1 MSERRPYRRSR
12 GSRYGAFRGGP
23 DPLAP
28 RADAASAVDEIGKR
42 ILDGQSVRDALRDV
56 LRAGSQ
62 GRRGLSQM
70 SRQLRQR
77 HKELSK
83 SGRMDGLLSD
93 LQEMLQQALD
103 AERRELFPDPS
114 DDARFAEVMLDALPE
129 DVPRAMQAL
138 KEYPWRSDEAREIYR
153 QMNERLRRDVIDQQF
168 AGLSQAAAD
177 MSDPATQ
184 AAMAEM
190 MKDLNDLLD
199 AHRSGEATD
208 EDYQDFL
215 DKHREF
221 FPNAPETLEE
231 FIDELARQSAAMQRM
246 LESMSPE
253 QRAELAE
260 AMQQALSDMGLQEQ
274 MERLQGNLQ
283 ALRPEFS
290 RSRGPRLTGDASL
303 GLPDAT
309 RALAEMADLE
319 ALASQ
324 LSDADAMTDLD
335 QIDAEAL
342 ERALGR
348 SARDDLEAMQQMQRE
363 LETQGFLTGDG
374 DTLRLSPKAIRRIG
388 RTALREVFDQI
399 DAHDRGDHG
408 MHRTG
413 AAGEPTGTHRA
424 WRFGDEES
432 IDVVRT
438 VQNATRRRVATGT
451 GPHLDAE
458 DFEISE
464 TETVTRAAVALLVD
478 QSFSMVM
485 NDTWSAAKTMALALH
500 SLTATSYP
508 LDALQVIGFANM
520 ARVVDPMDIPDL
532 EASQIQGTNLQHA
545 LMLAGRFLD
554 KHPGS
559 QRIVMVV
566 TDGEPTA
573 HLSPDGGWWFDWP
586 PTRETITQTVAQVD
600 SMTKRKVPIS
610 WFRLGDEPRL
620 ARFLDEMAR
629 RNGGKVLAPATDRLG
644 DYVISDYV
652 RARTRTRG

>member
-1 MSERRPYRRSR
+1 MSARPYRR
-12 GSRYGAFRGGP
+12 GRYGPFHGGP
-23 DPLAP
+23 DPLAR
-28 RADAASAVDEIGKR
+28 RADAASALDDVGKR
-42 ILDGQSVRDALRDV
+42 ILEGQSVRDALRDV
-56 LRAGSQ
+56 LRSGTQ
-62 GRRGLSQM
+62 GRRGLSQVM
-70 SRQLRQR
+70 QQMRRR
-77 HKELSK
+77 HRELSK

-93 LQEMLQQALD
+93 LREMLSDALD
-103 AERRELFPDPS
+103 LERRALFADPS
-114 DDARFAEVMLDALPE
+114 DEARFAESMLDALPD
-129 DVPRAMQAL
+129 DVPRAMQELAN
-138 KEYPWRSDEAREIYR
+138 YPWRSDEAREIYR
-153 QMNERLRRDVIDQQF
+153 QMQERLRRDVIDQQF
-168 AGLSQAAAD
+168 AGLSRAVTD
-177 MSDPATQ
+177 MADPAAQ
-184 AAMAEM
+184 AAMADM
-190 MKDLNDLLD
+190 MNDLNDLLD
-199 AHRSGEATD
+199 QYRQGAATQ
-208 EDYQDFL
+208 EDYEAFIER
-215 DKHREF
+215 HRDF
-221 FPNAPETLEE
+221 FPDAPETLDE
-231 FIDELARQSAAMQRM
+231 FIDEMARQSAAMQRM
-246 LESMSPE
+246 LESMTPE
-253 QRAELAE
+253 QRAELAQS
-260 AMQQALSDMGLQEQ
+260 MQQALADMGLQEQ
-274 MERLQGNLQ
+274 MARLQDNLQ

-290 RSRGPRLTGDASL
+290 RARGPALTGEGSL

-319 ALASQ
+319 SLASQ
-324 LSDADAMTDLD
+324 LSDADAMADLD

-374 DTLRLSPKAIRRIG
+374 ERLRLSPKAIRRIG

-399 DAHDRGDHG
+399 AGHERGDHG
-408 MHRTG
+408 MRRTG
-413 AAGEPTGTHRA
+413 AAGEPTGTHRP

-438 VQNATRRRVATGT
+438 VQNATRRRVSVNG
-451 GPHLDAE
+451 GPSLHSD
-458 DFEISE
+458 DFEIAE

-500 SLTATSYP
+500 ALTATSYP

-520 ARVVDPMDIPDL
+520 ARVIDPLDIPDL
-532 EASQIQGTNLQHA
+532 EASEIQGTNLQHA

-573 HLSPDGGWWFDWP
+573 HLAPDGGWWFDWP
-586 PTRETITQTVAQVD
+586 PSRETITQTVAQVD
-600 SMTKRKVPIS
+600 AMTRRKVQIS

-620 ARFLDEMAR
+620 ARFLDDMAR
-629 RNGGKVLAPATDRLG
+629 RNGGRVLAPATDRLG

-652 RARTRTRG
+652 RARTRRA

>member
-1 MSERRPYRRSR
+1 MSASRPYRRGR

-42 ILDGQSVRDALRDV
+42 ILQGQSVRDALRDV
-56 LRAGSQ
+56 LRSGSQ

-70 SRQLRQR
+70 SRELRKR
-77 HKELSK
+77 HRELSK

-93 LQEMLQQALD
+93 LREMLEQALD

-114 DDARFAEVMLDALPE
+114 DDARFAEAMLDALPD
-129 DVPRAMQAL
+129 DVPRAMQDL
-138 KEYPWRSDEAREIYR
+138 KNYPWRSDEAREIYR
-153 QMNERLRRDVIDQQF
+153 QMEERLRRDVIDQQF
-168 AGLSQAAAD
+168 AGLSQSVEN

-190 MKDLNDLLD
+190 MNDLNDLLD
-199 AHRSGEATD
+199 KHRQGEATD
-208 EDYQDFL
+208 ENYQDFL

-221 FPNAPETLEE
+221 FPNAPETLDE
-231 FIDELARQSAAMQRM
+231 FIDEMARQSAAMQRM
-246 LESMSPE
+246 LESMTPE
-253 QRAELAE
+253 QRSELAE
-260 AMQQALSDMGLQEQ
+260 AMQQALSDMGLQDQ
-274 MERLQGNLQ
+274 MARLQDNLQ

-290 RSRGPRLTGDASL
+290 RSRGPGLTGENSL

-319 ALASQ
+319 ALNSQ
-324 LSDADAMTDLD
+324 LGDADAMSDLD

-363 LETQGFLTGDG
+363 LDAQGFLTGEG
-374 DTLRLSPKAIRRIG
+374 ETLRLSPKAIRRIG
-388 RTALREVFDQI
+388 RTALREVFDHV

-408 MHRTG
+408 VHRTG
-413 AAGEPTGTHRA
+413 ASGEPTGTQRA

-438 VQNATRRRVATGT
+438 LQNATRRKVATGS
-451 GPHLDAE
+451 GPNLEAE

-464 TETVTRAAVALLVD
+464 TETVTRAAVTLLVD

-532 EASQIQGTNLQHA
+532 EASEIQGTNLQHA

-573 HLSPDGGWWFDWP
+573 HLSSDGGWWFDWP
-586 PTRETITQTVAQVD
+586 PARETITQTVAQVD
-600 SMTKRKVPIS
+600 AMTKRRVPIS

-652 RARTRTRG
+652 RKRAQMLG

>member
-1 MSERRPYRRSR
+1 MSARWPYRRGR

-23 DPLAP
+23 DPLAA

-56 LRAGSQ
+56 LRSGSQ
-62 GRRGLSQM
+62 GRRGLSEM
-70 SRQLRQR
+70 SRQLRKR

-93 LQEMLQQALD
+93 LREMLQQALD
-103 AERRELFPDPS
+103 TERRELFPDPS
-114 DDARFAEVMLDALPE
+114 DDARFAEAMLDALPD
-129 DVPRAMQAL
+129 DVPRAMQELDTYA
-138 KEYPWRSDEAREIYR
+138 WRSEEARSIFE
-153 QMNERLRRDVIDQQF
+153 QMKDRLRRDVIDQQF
-168 AGLSQAAAD
+168 AGLTQAVQD
-177 MSDPATQ
+177 MSDPAVQ

-190 MKDLNDLLD
+190 MNDLNDLLD
-199 AHRSGEATD
+199 KHRQGTATE

-215 DKHREF
+215 DKHRDF
-221 FPNAPETLEE
+221 FPNAPETLDE
-231 FIDELARQSAAMQRM
+231 FIDEMARQSAAMQRM
-246 LESMSPE
+246 LESMTPE

-274 MERLQGNLQ
+274 MARLQENLG

-290 RSRGPRLTGDASL
+290 RTRGPGLTGENPL

-324 LSDADAMTDLD
+324 LSDADAMSDLD

-348 SARDDLEAMQQMQRE
+348 GARDDLEAMQQMQRE
-363 LETQGFLTGDG
+363 LETQGFLTGEG
-374 DTLRLSPKAIRRIG
+374 DSLRLSPKAIRRIG

-399 DAHDRGDHG
+399 DGHDRGNHD

-413 AAGEPTGTHRA
+413 AAGEPIGTHRE

-438 VQNATRRRVATGT
+438 VQNATRRRLASNG
-451 GPHLDAE
+451 GANLHPG

-485 NDTWSAAKTMALALH
+485 NDTWSSSKTMALALH

-520 ARVVDPMDIPDL
+520 ARVVDPIEIPDL

-600 SMTKRKVPIS
+600 AMTKRKVSIS

-629 RNGGKVLAPATDRLG
+629 RNGGRVLAPATDRLG
-644 DYVISDYV
+644 DYVITDFV
-652 RARTRTRG
+652 RARRQFR

>member
-1 MSERRPYRRSR
+1 MSRKRPFRRGR

-28 RADAASAVDEIGKR
+28 RADAATAVDEIGKR
-42 ILDGQSVRDALRDV
+42 ILEGQSVRDALRDV
-56 LRAGSQ
+56 LRSGSQ

-70 SRQLRQR
+70 SRELRKR

-93 LQEMLQQALD
+93 LREMLDQALD

-114 DDARFAEVMLDALPE
+114 DDARFAEAMLDALPE
-129 DVPRAMQAL
+129 DVPRAMQEL
-138 KEYPWRSDEAREIYR
+138 ENYPWRSDEARGIFE
-153 QMNERLRRDVIDQQF
+153 QMQERLRRDVIDQQF
-168 AGLSQAAAD
+168 AGLSQSVENL
-177 MSDPATQ
+177 SDPATQ
-184 AAMAEM
+184 QAMAEM
-190 MKDLNDLLD
+190 MSDLNDLLD
-199 AHRSGEATD
+199 KHRQGQATE
-208 EDYQDFL
+208 EDYQEFL
-215 DKHREF
+215 NKHRDF
-221 FPNAPETLEE
+221 FPNAPETLDE
-231 FIDELARQSAAMQRM
+231 FIDEIARQSAAMQRM
-246 LESMSPE
+246 LESMTPE

-260 AMQQALSDMGLQEQ
+260 AMQQALSDMGLQDQ
-274 MERLQGNLQ
+274 MARLQDNLQ

-290 RSRGPRLTGDASL
+290 RSRGPGLTGESSL

-319 ALASQ
+319 ALNSQ
-324 LSDADAMTDLD
+324 LGDADAMSDLD
-335 QIDAEAL
+335 QIDADAL

-363 LETQGFLTGDG
+363 LETQGFLTGEG
-374 DTLRLSPKAIRRIG
+374 NSLRLSPKAIRRIG

-408 MHRTG
+408 VNRTG
-413 AAGEPTGTHRA
+413 AAGEPTGTQRA

-438 VQNATRRRVATGT
+438 VQNATRRKVASGG
-451 GPHLDAE
+451 GPNLDPE

-520 ARVVDPMDIPDL
+520 ARVVNPMDIPDL
-532 EASQIQGTNLQHA
+532 EASEIQGTNLQHA

-554 KHPGS
+554 RHPGS

-573 HLSPDGGWWFDWP
+573 HLSLDGGWWFDWP

-600 SMTKRKVPIS
+600 AMTKRKVPIS

-652 RARTRTRG
+652 RKRSQARG